1 MYFIAGIRGDVV
13 YTYTEMKNKLK
24 FTGYLVVVAGI
35 VLSMCSPLEAQNTT
49 PELKRNALY
58 FELFGQGVLYSFNY
72 DYRISPDFSVRAG
85 FTSWGVGFW
94 AGRFQFTGFPLM
106 INHLSG
112 TNKGHFEAGIGLMP
126 VVLKF
131 QGGADSPFYASDGD
145 GTITS
150 IIGTAT
156 LGYRYQPPQG
166 GFVFRAG
173 ITPMVGQ
180 RFILIGGISA
190 GFAF

>member
-1 MYFIAGIRGDVV
+1 MYFIAGIRRYVV
-13 YTYTEMKNKLK
+13 YTYSAMRNKIKLQRL
-24 FTGYLVVVAGI
+24 LVIVGI
-35 VLSMCSPLEAQNTT
+35 LLSMSSHLKAQDTL
-49 PELKRNALY
+49 PELKRNAIY

-85 FTSWGVGFW
+85 FT
-94 AGRFQFTGFPLM
+94 GRFQFTGFPLM

-126 VVLKF
+126 VILQF
-131 QGGADSPFYASDGD
+131 QGGADSPFFASDGD

-173 ITPMVGQ
+173 LTPMVGQ